1 MSALEI
7 NKFFISIIIAIFVF
21 IVIGIVGNLLV
32 NPNKDQNQ
40 ETAYKIDI
48 PEPKQGT
55 DEIASKSN
63 ISVEPITSLLAN
75 ASIDNGEKIYKKCG
89 TCHNYTKDSKS
100 KVGPN
105 LWDIVNRLKANVN
118 NYSYSSALAN
128 YGGKWTYEELNA
140 FLYKP
145 KNFIEGT
152 KMNFSGLQK
161 AEDRADLILWLRKN
175 SDDPASLP

>member
-1 MSALEI
+1 M
-7 NKFFISIIIAIFVF
+7 
-21 IVIGIVGNLLV
+21 
-32 NPNKDQNQ
+32 
-40 ETAYKIDI
+40 
-48 PEPKQGT
+48 
-55 DEIASKSN
+55 
-63 ISVEPITSLLAN
+63 
-75 ASIDNGEKIYKKCG
+75 
-89 TCHNYTKDSKS
+89 
-100 KVGPN
+100 
-105 LWDIVNRLKANVN
+105 NRLKANVN